1 MNTLIVHV
9 GFTGVTNEGDNVEEA
24 EKGLKKAS
32 SPECEKRR
40 QWVQWQQWLC
50 FSQLGLFAR

>member
-9 GFTGVTNEGDNVEEA
+9 GFTCVTNEGGNVEEA

-32 SPECEKRR
+32 SP
-40 QWVQWQQWLC
+40 
-50 FSQLGLFAR
+50 